1 MFSCLIFVSS
11 VADMDSSVFTFR
23 VARMGSSVLAFSAGA
38 LATTGLVLWLW
49 LWLFRPSRLA
59 RRVVGH
65 ISTRDTPRKG
75 GKFRSRL
82 RVAATTLLERI
93 GSTSSSVQRR
103 LAVIGTETVA
113 DFRLRQLHYATWGG
127 GAGVMVGLSTTAR
140 GWNVLWVLV
149 FTALGALAGAFIA
162 DSQLTKTA
170 QETSAQ
176 FTREL
181 PDVVEL
187 LALCVGSGEPV
198 RVAMQRLTTAGQG
211 VLLDQFR
218 RTLAAVNA
226 GQPFSAAM
234 TDLGIRCDNPN
245 VARFADSV
253 TAAIEQGSGLTT
265 TLYAQAR
272 DSRDAAR
279 RELLEQGGKAEIAMM
294 VPVVF
299 LILPIT
305 VLFTI
310 FPAISTLDFL

>member
-1 MFSCLIFVSS
+1 MPNLSF
-11 VADMDSSVFTFR
+11 
-23 VARMGSSVLAFSAGA
+23 LAFLGGA
-38 LATTGLVLWLW
+38 LVSTGLVLWLW
-49 LWLFRPSRLA
+49 QWVFRPSRLT
-59 RRVVGH
+59 RRVVRH
-65 ISTRDTPRKG
+65 ISTRDTPRKA
-75 GKFRSRL
+75 GKLPLQIRRL
-82 RVAATTLLERI
+82 AIAGLERV
-93 GSTSSSVQRR
+93 GSTQTSVQRR
-103 LAVIGTETVA
+103 LAVLGTQTVA
-113 DFRLRQLHYATWGG
+113 DFRLRQLHAATWGG
-127 GAGVMVGLSTTAR
+127 GFGIVLGLGMVAR
-140 GWNVLWVLV
+140 GWNVFWVLT
-149 FTALGALAGAFIA
+149 FTLLGALGGAFVA
-162 DSQLTKTA
+162 DSQLTKRA
-170 QETSAQ
+170 QQTSAQ

-198 RVAMQRLTTAGQG
+198 RVAMHRLTTTGSS

-234 TDLGIRCDNPN
+234 TDLGVRCDNQN
-245 VARFADSV
+245 VARFVDSV
-253 TAAIEQGSGLTT
+253 TAAIEQGSGLTA

-299 LILPIT
+299 FILPIT